1 MVFLSAQCTPGP
13 NLYSFRSFLTQQIQC
28 KYHYTAKNPSA
39 VDVVDL
45 RLAFEHAERSY
56 PGVSDLFVK
65 EIIHKLVPG
74 FSETRINTLMD
85 KIAR

>member
-1 MVFLSAQCTPGP
+1 MTQSDNKQFQ
-13 NLYSFRSFLTQQIQC
+13 YSQIQC

-74 FSETRINTLMD
+74 FSETRINTLME

>member
-1 MVFLSAQCTPGP
+1 MQ
-13 NLYSFRSFLTQQIQC
+13 R
-28 KYHYTAKNPSA
+28 KYHYTSKNASA
-39 VDVVDL
+39 IEVVDL
-45 RLAFEHAERSY
+45 RAAFELAEKSS

-85 KIAR
+85 KVMR

>member
-1 MVFLSAQCTPGP
+1 MFFS
-13 NLYSFRSFLTQQIQC
+13 SFFQLQR
-28 KYHYTAKNPSA
+28 KYHYSGKNPSA
-39 VDVVDL
+39 LDVVEL
-45 RLAFEHAERSY
+45 RSAFEIAERSS

-85 KIAR
+85 KVTR

>member
-1 MVFLSAQCTPGP
+1 M
-13 NLYSFRSFLTQQIQC
+13 SFFILQLQR
-28 KYHYTAKNPSA
+28 KYHYTSKTPTA

-45 RLAFEHAERSY
+45 RTAFEHAERSF

-85 KIAR
+85 KITR